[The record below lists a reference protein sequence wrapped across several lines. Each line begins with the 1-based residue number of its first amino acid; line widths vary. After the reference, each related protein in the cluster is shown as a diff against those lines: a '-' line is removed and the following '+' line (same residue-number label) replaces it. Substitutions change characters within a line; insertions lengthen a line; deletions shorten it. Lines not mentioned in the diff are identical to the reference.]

1 MVYQRNNSKP
11 YLPDLVLHT
20 VLYQTYRISSL
31 QCNVNSYVMYE
42 EVAAYLLTQQKEREG
57 GKKQEKINVLL
68 TGDSYTLW

>member
-1 MVYQRNNSKP
+1 
-11 YLPDLVLHT
+11 
-20 VLYQTYRISSL
+20 
-31 QCNVNSYVMYE
+31 MYE